1 MSNIVYIGRQMRS
14 FYSAPQF
21 DGFSKVIIQVSDEV
35 EYFAGNA
42 SGRTLT
48 VVNPWGTQ
56 AMADRMLSRIRG
68 FQYQPFTA
76 SEARLDP
83 AAELGDAVTA
93 NNVHGGIYTRR
104 EEFGPLM
111 SATVSAPEDEE
122 INHEYQY
129 VSKQDRVIKRNMR
142 ELTAELKV
150 QAGMISAEVADR
162 KSAIE
167 QAYAALRLQA
177 DRITQEVTDR
187 KNDVSSLTGTL
198 ITQANKIEAKV
209 SKAGGNPSSF
219 GWTLTD
225 SGWAIKAN
233 GSTVLQATKDGL
245 EVKGKI
251 TATSGTI
258 GGFTINS
265 NDISYNN
272 QEWGG
277 TNTTGIYVG
286 INGIQLGNR
295 FRVDNM
301 GNLYAYSGTFEGY
314 VNAGSI
320 RYGDNYG
327 TFDGGGISYSS
338 LSGSRLKEY
347 TIDTSRISSGISS
360 SLGKAAS
367 AYSVTHGGT
376 QASTLSGA
384 TVYAGTLRVSS
395 KLYLDGTQLYLK
407 STTINGTSLRYVAW

>member
-1 MSNIVYIGRQMRS
+1 MSNIVHIGRKMRS
-14 FYSAPQF
+14 FDSAPQF

-35 EYFAGNA
+35 EYFAGND
-42 SGRTLT
+42 SGRALTL
-48 VVNPWGTQ
+48 VNPWGTQ

-68 FQYQPFTA
+68 FQYQPYTA
-76 SEARLDP
+76 EEARLDP

-93 NNVHGGIYTRR
+93 NNVHGGIYSRR

-167 QAYAALRLQA
+167 QAYAALSIQA

-187 KNDVSSLTGTL
+187 KKDVAALTATME
-198 ITQANKIEAKV
+198 IQADKIDAKV
-209 SKAGGNPSSF
+209 SKTGGNASSF

-225 SGWAIKAN
+225 SDWTIKAN
-233 GSTVLQATKDGL
+233 GSNILRATKSGL
-245 EVKGKI
+245 EVTGKI
-251 TATSGTI
+251 VATSGKI
-258 GGFTINS
+258 GGFDIL
-265 NDISYNN
+265 NDYLSYNSHT
-272 QEWGG
+272 WGG
-277 TNTTGIYVG
+277 TNSNGIYIG
-286 INGIQLGNR
+286 SSGIQLGSR
-295 FRVDNM
+295 FRVDSM
-301 GNLYAYSGTFEGY
+301 GNLYAYSGTFEGA

-320 RYGDNYG
+320 RYGDTYG
-327 TFDGGGISYSS
+327 TLDGSGIAYSS

-347 TIDTSRISSGISS
+347 TIDTSRISSGIAN
-360 SLGKAAS
+360 SLGKAGS

-376 QASTLSGA
+376 QAATLSGA

-395 KLYLDGTQLYLK
+395 KLYLDGTQLFLR